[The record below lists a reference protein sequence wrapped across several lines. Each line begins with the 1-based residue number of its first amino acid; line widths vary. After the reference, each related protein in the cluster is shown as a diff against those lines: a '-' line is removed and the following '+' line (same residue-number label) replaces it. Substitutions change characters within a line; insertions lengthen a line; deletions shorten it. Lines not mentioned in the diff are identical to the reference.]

1 MVYRSVTMLIWSE
14 RFVSLLTSDCL
25 RVIFSKNFYSKGKVL
40 SLYLTHFKSYPCT
53 MYHTNHML
61 RLLNVHSY
69 SSIVLGLIF
78 VKLIALS
85 ESTMYVHSRLGSLPK
100 LSPGIGALDEL
111 TMYVNLLTKTIL
123 SWNTCQYV
131 VVVYRCVYSFII
143 PQLHSQCKLLG
154 ISTVKIYYQPVGE
167 IILSIELTTLKHM
180 KTTNVC
186 ADSSYNW
193 KVFLMLCHCVVE
205 KNKTKLVLS

>member
-1 MVYRSVTMLIWSE
+1 M
-14 RFVSLLTSDCL
+14 
-25 RVIFSKNFYSKGKVL
+25 FSKNFYSKGKVL

-69 SSIVLGLIF
+69 SSIVLGLI
-78 VKLIALS
+78 ALS

-123 SWNTCQYV
+123 S
-131 VVVYRCVYSFII
+131 
-143 PQLHSQCKLLG
+143 
-154 ISTVKIYYQPVGE
+154 
-167 IILSIELTTLKHM
+167 
-180 KTTNVC
+180 
-186 ADSSYNW
+186 
-193 KVFLMLCHCVVE
+193 
-205 KNKTKLVLS
+205 